1 MEPGTSKVVSFAVIE
16 SITLEIV
23 LASFWSTAGD
33 SAMDVQVYFKGV
45 CPVPAEASLHGGQ
58 RVSSIIRLSAH
69 LGQAEVNP
77 TVKLDK
83 WKQVAYFVFFIFK
96 NICNYSK
103 QNK

>member
-1 MEPGTSKVVSFAVIE
+1 MEPGTSKVVSFAVFE

-23 LASFWSTAGD
+23 LASFWSTTGD

-45 CPVPAEASLHGGQ
+45 RPVPAEVSLHGGQ
-58 RVSSIIRLSAH
+58 RVSNIIRLSAH

-83 WKQVAYFVFFIFK
+83 WKQVLLISLSLFVYF
-96 NICNYSK
+96 
-103 QNK
+103 